1 MSDISIL
8 KLLKACPFQRYRFQF
23 PSKSNEIRSQWKL
36 SLVLK
41 QKNISIGYK
50 KDETRQCD
58 QAYRVEDWIVL
69 KKSLMKKIKLGLV
82 KYMERE
88 NLWELGT
95 SFRKIDGLSVRY
107 IDPKV
112 AKKAVSLELILSKN
126 GAQ

>member
-1 MSDISIL
+1 M
-8 KLLKACPFQRYRFQF
+8 
-23 PSKSNEIRSQWKL
+23 
-36 SLVLK
+36 K
-41 QKNISIGYK
+41 Q
-50 KDETRQCD
+50 
-58 QAYRVEDWIVL
+58 
-69 KKSLMKKIKLGLV
+69 IKLGSV
-82 KYMERE
+82 KYIERE